1 MAPQFGME
9 RIHDQSLSDR
19 LDRRHFHHL
28 HQPSTESEELYISG
42 QSFFLPRTP
51 ETTWSKD
58 EATILAHEVT
68 QSPADSMR
76 NTNDHYSHN
85 RASSGWPLTE
95 KYYSLTE
102 EGDKSCPKGTLI
114 KTIILPTIIIIFPM
128 TLLVAGL
135 LGLIFGYRVQ
145 SEDSLFTDVSNSG
158 VLRDRT
164 VVLVN
169 YSATRI
175 VFVASWASTLAPLL
189 AGFVMSLDSFRTAL
203 VMFRSSSNAEQADLP
218 TPYQYS
224 LLIGLS
230 LASIGRLRRYF
241 AYSGENN
248 IVPPILRR
256 AARTLTLTLVLACI
270 VFAADTAVH
279 YSTSTITFDQITIS
293 NEKLAYGRA
302 LSEACLTLS
311 RLDNLGLPC
320 SRNGITAVDDYD
332 TYAAGQ
338 NEIFFLNHDT
348 SSTSKIVLVDS
359 DPNKGSN
366 ASTQVA
372 LLIPQ
377 PSTLSPFRD
386 YRAETA
392 GVMMT
397 CEPVTNTKCNWTDG
411 VLGEETFSQF
421 NCSDSF
427 YGILGKMAKI
437 DDSGHLIEDPD
448 VPILATKPGSVIQYA
463 YFEDSDLNL
472 PYDAVGDLGT
482 FLEDS
487 QLINPVHV
495 AIAARFATVSQR
507 AGVDMTSDPGIH
519 HVGETMNLD
528 LVLNCQYTTYAVDYS
543 WVNSSARVNSMT
555 ASPNGTLA
563 EIFHGYNLAGAFS
576 SFDNDLA
583 DSVLQAA
590 LSSNSTEFA
599 ESLANSYA
607 KRIMSVIGP
616 FLSERENVEEQTRT
630 PLLVAKV
637 PKAPLAILVACC
649 LAYVIFGI
657 TTATFAYRS
666 LRELDV
672 RDLAFR
678 FSLPALGLHAFRDP
692 LTDAAAVETG
702 KNGHRVFEEEKIG
715 PERIRV
721 GVQGAPKIGF
731 ELRSFI

>member
-1 MAPQFGME
+1 MDNTRGQRFPSPVE
-9 RIHDQSLSDR
+9 S
-19 LDRRHFHHL
+19 RHFYHHHHL
-28 HQPSTESEELYISG
+28 ENDRQEDIPGH
-42 QSFFLPRTP
+42 SFFLSQTP
-51 ETTWSKD
+51 EQRWSKD
-58 EATILAHEVT
+58 GTTIQAHEVSE
-68 QSPADSMR
+68 SPVGSTPDGNRFSSSRQDSS
-76 NTNDHYSHN
+76 D
-85 RASSGWPLTE
+85 WPLTE
-95 KYYSLTE
+95 KYYSLAGEPDT
-102 EGDKSCPKGTLI
+102 SCPRGTLI
-114 KTIILPTIIIIFPM
+114 KTIFLPTAIIIFPM
-128 TLLVAGL
+128 TFLIAGL
-135 LGLIFGYRVQ
+135 LGLIFGYRVK
-145 SEDSLFTDVSNSG
+145 SEHSLFTDVSNSDL
-158 VLRDRT
+158 LRDHSI
-164 VVLVN
+164 VLVN

-203 VMFRSSSNAEQADLP
+203 VMFRSSSSTDQANLP

-224 LLIGLS
+224 LLVGLC

-241 AYSGENN
+241 SYSGEDDVV
-248 IVPPILRR
+248 VPPILRR
-256 AARTLTLTLVLACI
+256 AARTLTLTLFLACV

-279 YSTSTITFDQITIS
+279 YSTSTIAFDQISIS
-293 NEKLAYGRA
+293 ENKLAYGRA
-302 LSEACLTLS
+302 LSEECLTLS

-332 TYAAGQ
+332 AYAAGQ

-348 SSTSKIVLVDS
+348 SSTSKIILVDS
-359 DPNKGSN
+359 DPKKGQNS
-366 ASTQVA
+366 STQVA

-386 YRAETA
+386 FRAETA
-392 GVMMT
+392 GVVMT
-397 CEPVTNTKCNWTDG
+397 CEAVTNTQCNWTDG

-421 NCSDSF
+421 NCSDNF
-427 YGILGKMAKI
+427 YGILGKMANFG
-437 DDSGHLIEDPD
+437 DSGHVIDDPN

-463 YFEDSDLNL
+463 YFQDPDLNI

-487 QLINPVHV
+487 QLINPVYV
-495 AIAARFATVSQR
+495 AIAARFATISQR

-519 HVGETMNLD
+519 HVGTTANLD

-543 WVNSSARVNSMT
+543 WVNSTARVNKMV

-590 LSSNSTEFA
+590 LSTNSSELA
-599 ESLANSYA
+599 ETLANGYA

-616 FLSERENVEEQTRT
+616 FLSARENLEEQTRT
-630 PLLVAKV
+630 TLLVAKV
-637 PKAPLAILVACC
+637 PKAPLALLVACC
-649 LAYVIFGI
+649 LAYVVFGI
-657 TTATFAYRS
+657 TAAAFAYRS
-666 LRELDV
+666 LRALDV

-678 FSLPALGLHAFRDP
+678 FSLPALALHAFRDP
-692 LTDAAAVETG
+692 LTDAAAVDLSG
-702 KNGHRVFEEEKIG
+702 KTAHRIFEENKIRA
-715 PERIRV
+715 ERVRV
-721 GVQGAPKIGF
+721 GVHGTPQIGF

>member
-1 MAPQFGME
+1 ME
-9 RIHDQSLSDR
+9 KTRAQNFSGR
-19 LDRRHFHHL
+19 MDRRHFDHHQHHHL
-28 HQPSTESEELYISG
+28 ENDRQQDIQG
-42 QSFFLPRTP
+42 QSFFLPQTP
-51 ETTWSKD
+51 EQTWSKD
-58 EATILAHEVT
+58 GTSVLANEVSE
-68 QSPADSMR
+68 SPVDSAL
-76 NTNDHYSHN
+76 NGNGFNSPHQG
-85 RASSGWPLTE
+85 SSGWPLTE
-95 KYYSLTE
+95 KYYSLTGE
-102 EGDKSCPKGTLI
+102 PNASCPRGTLI
-114 KTIILPTIIIIFPM
+114 KTILLPTLIVIFPM
-128 TLLVAGL
+128 TFLVGGL
-135 LGLIFGYRVQ
+135 LGLIFGYRVK
-145 SEDSLFTDVSNSG
+145 SEPSLFTDVSNSD
-158 VLRDRT
+158 VLRDHT

-203 VMFRSSSNAEQADLP
+203 VMFRSSSSADQANLP

-224 LLIGLS
+224 LLVGLC

-241 AYSGENN
+241 SYSGENDVV
-248 IVPPILRR
+248 VPPILRR
-256 AARTLTLTLVLACI
+256 AARTLTLTLFLACI

-279 YSTSTITFDQITIS
+279 YSTSTIAFDQISIS
-293 NEKLAYGRA
+293 DSKLAYGRA

-320 SRNGITAVDDYD
+320 SRNGITAIDDYD
-332 TYAAGQ
+332 TYATGQ

-359 DPNKGSN
+359 DPNKGNNS
-366 ASTQVA
+366 SPQVA

-377 PSTLSPFRD
+377 PSILSPFRD
-386 YRAETA
+386 FRAETA
-392 GVMMT
+392 GVVMS
-397 CEPVTNTKCNWTDG
+397 CAAVTNTQCNWTDG

-421 NCSDSF
+421 NCSDNF
-427 YGILGKMAKI
+427 YGILGKMARI
-437 DDSGHLIEDPD
+437 DDSGHVIEDPD

-463 YFEDSDLNL
+463 YFQDPGLNI

-487 QLINPVHV
+487 QLINPVYV
-495 AIAARFATVSQR
+495 AIAARFATISQR

-519 HVGETMNLD
+519 HVGNTANLD
-528 LVLNCQYTTYAVDYS
+528 LVLNCKYTTYAVDYS
-543 WVNSSARVNSMT
+543 WVNSTARVNTMK

-590 LSSNSTEFA
+590 LSTNSTEFA
-599 ESLANSYA
+599 ESLANGYA

-616 FLSERENVEEQTRT
+616 FLSARENIEEQTRT

-637 PKAPLAILVACC
+637 PKVPLAILVACC
-649 LAYVIFGI
+649 LAYVIFGV
-657 TTATFAYRS
+657 TAATFAYRS

-678 FSLPALGLHAFRDP
+678 FSLPALGLHAFRDS

-702 KNGHRVFEEEKIG
+702 TNGHRIFEENKIRA
-715 PERIRV
+715 ERVRV
-721 GVQGAPKIGF
+721 GAQGAPQIGF
-731 ELRSFI
+731 ELRTFI

>member
-1 MAPQFGME
+1 ME
-9 RIHDQSLSDR
+9 RIHDQSLSER
-19 LDRRHFHHL
+19 LDRRYFHHL
-28 HQPSTESEELYISG
+28 QQPSIESEDIYFSG

-58 EATILAHEVT
+58 EATILAQEVS
-68 QSPADSMR
+68 QSPAESNHRTHDPS
-76 NTNDHYSHN
+76 SHN
-85 RASSGWPLTE
+85 RGSSGWPLTE
-95 KYYSLTE
+95 KYYSLSE
-102 EGDKSCPKGTLI
+102 DRDRSCPKGTLI

-128 TLLVAGL
+128 TMLVAGL
-135 LGLIFGYRVQ
+135 LGLIFGYRVK

-158 VLRDRT
+158 VLRDRS
-164 VVLVN
+164 VVLVD

-203 VMFRSSSNAEQADLP
+203 VMFRSSSSAEQTELP

-224 LLIGLS
+224 LLVGLC

-241 AYSGENN
+241 SYSAENDI

-279 YSTSTITFDQITIS
+279 YSTSTIAFDQITIS
-293 NEKLAYGRA
+293 SEKLAYGRA

-348 SSTSKIVLVDS
+348 SSTSQIALVDS
-359 DPNKGSN
+359 DPTKGNN
-366 ASTQVA
+366 ASTQIA

-397 CEPVTNTKCNWTDG
+397 CEPVTNTKCKWTDG

-421 NCSDSF
+421 NCSDNF

-437 DDSGHLIEDPD
+437 DDSGHLINDPD
-448 VPILATKPGSVIQYA
+448 VPTLATKPGSVIQYA
-463 YFEDSDLNL
+463 YFEDSDLNI
-472 PYDAVGDLGT
+472 PYDPVGNLGT

-495 AIAARFATVSQR
+495 AIAARFATISQH

-543 WVNSSARVNSMT
+543 WVNSSARVNKMA

-563 EIFHGYNLAGAFS
+563 EIFHGYNLAGGFS

-590 LSSNSTEFA
+590 LTKNSTEFA
-599 ESLANSYA
+599 ESLANGYA

-616 FLSERENVEEQTRT
+616 FLSPRENIEEQTRT

-657 TTATFAYRS
+657 TAATFAYRS

-678 FSLPALGLHAFRDP
+678 FSLPALGLHAFRDN

-702 KNGHRVFEEEKIG
+702 KDGHRVFEENKIG
-715 PERIRV
+715 VERVRV
-721 GVQGAPKIGF
+721 GVHGAPKIGF